1 MDRLRRLLAVCRG
14 DKAWQLKM
22 FTDKYKEWGLEGAGM
37 DVVFRLV
44 DPDQE
49 LADFLFCC
57 SVFFDDGTDGSGT

>member
-1 MDRLRRLLAVCRG
+1 
-14 DKAWQLKM
+14 M

-37 DVVFRLV
+37 DVVFRLI

-57 SVFFDDGTDGSGT
+57 GVFFDDGTDGSGT